1 MIGDV
6 IHIRPEYFTTA
17 DALVELMLSAHQSKQ
32 RGFEVIAIG
41 GESGSG
47 KSVTAI
53 CLQQSLE
60 KKGIQSI
67 ILHQDDYF
75 ILPPKTNHRN
85 REKDLSAVGLQEV
98 NWSVLEK
105 NIIDFRSREALI
117 KKPLVNYEED
127 SIGEEHI
134 PVKGQQVLII
144 EGTYAMTLANTDV
157 RIFMQRNYRDTLEN
171 RIARGREAYSEFVEN
186 VLEIEHQLI
195 FPGIEKADAIVQKDY
210 SVKNVTL

>member
-6 IHIRPEYFTTA
+6 IHIRPEYFSTA
-17 DALVELMLSAHQSKQ
+17 DALVDLILAAHQSKQ
-32 RGFEVIAIG
+32 RAFEVIAIG

-53 CLQQSLE
+53 CLQLSLE
-60 KKGIQSI
+60 KKGITSI

-75 ILPPKTNHRN
+75 KLPPKTNHIN
-85 REKDLSAVGLQEV
+85 RVKDISAVGMQEV
-98 NWSVLEK
+98 EMAFLEK
-105 NIIDFRSREALI
+105 NIRDFRSKQSI
-117 KKPLVNYEED
+117 INKPLVNYEED
-127 SIGEEHI
+127 SIGEENI
-134 PVKGQQVLII
+134 PLKDTQVLII
-144 EGTYAMTLANTDV
+144 EGTYSLSLENVDV

-171 RIARGREAYSEFVEN
+171 RIARGREAYSEFVEK

-195 FPGIEKADAIVQKDY
+195 SPGIEKADAIVQKDY